1 MNYEQKYLKY
11 KNKYINLKLKITQKG
26 GDDPIKQTN
35 TVQENTVQDKPVQ
48 STEQNY
54 LIVSHNTRIRCFIN
68 TLLDANNQQLNIVKN
83 VLDNIN
89 KNNKKKETEIRFQ
102 NGAVLKLTLIAN
114 SEIGTLKL
122 FYSGEVAD
130 EDRLYFSNVNNIKKR
145 IQFPPTEF
153 NYVNSFK
160 MNKLENNINF
170 YLVRHGE
177 GVHNTIS
184 KLDKA
189 ANFITRLGKDPKL
202 TNIGIK
208 QAENTGNQLKE
219 INFSKI
225 FVSKLERTW
234 ETAYWILKDNFSNP
248 NPNPNVKINYIVLP
262 CSHELTNYS
271 DTKNCDEANSGVPVG
286 TENISNCESIFSS
299 RIEKCD
305 EFKYNNETIKIN
317 WFYYNEF
324 YSQKKEL
331 YSDFG
336 RGDLPIDIYKKS
348 NNKCR
353 DSNMILQAL
362 ITLD

>member
-11 KNKYINLKLKITQKG
+11 KNKYINLKLKIKQKG
-26 GDDPIKQTN
+26 GDDPIKQTTN

-68 TLLDANNQQLNIVKN
+68 TLLDANNQQLNIVKKI
-83 VLDNIN
+83 LNIIN
-89 KNNKKKETEIRFQ
+89 ITNQKKETEIRFQ
-102 NGAVLKLTLIAN
+102 NGAVLKLTLKAN
-114 SEIGTLKL
+114 SDIGTLEL
-122 FYSGEVAD
+122 FHSGEVTDA
-130 EDRLYFSNVNNIKKR
+130 DRLYFDKVKGNKR
-145 IQFPPTEF
+145 IEFPKIEF
-153 NYVNSFK
+153 DYVKSFK
-160 MNKLENNINF
+160 MDKLEKNINF

-177 GVHNTIS
+177 GVHNNLSTIE
-184 KLDKA
+184 KGI
-189 ANFITRLGKDPKL
+189 NFITRSGKDPKL
-202 TNIGIK
+202 TAIGIE
-208 QAENTGNQLKE
+208 QAKKTGEVLKE

-234 ETAYWILKDNFSNP
+234 ETAYWILKDNISKS
-248 NPNPNVKINYIVLP
+248 NVKINYIVLP

-286 TENISNCESIFSS
+286 TENISNCESILSS

-324 YSQKKEL
+324 YSEKIQL
-331 YSDFG
+331 YGDFG
-336 RGDLPIDIYKKS
+336 AVQSDTYKKS